1 MEQAGKKRD
10 LVSAV
15 LWIILLL
22 PFFWRY
28 KCVYLKGSA
37 NRSYEPMVVFYH
49 VLYPGMLYQHV
60 CLPVK
65 VMPTFVFVHRLFFS
79 FSFFPNR
86 NLLTMGGFRLPTVLV
101 NMRTMW
107 HYETDL
113 IYSFNHL
120 VFLCFYDSC
129 IAVY

>member
-1 MEQAGKKRD
+1 
-10 LVSAV
+10 
-15 LWIILLL
+15 
-22 PFFWRY
+22 
-28 KCVYLKGSA
+28 
-37 NRSYEPMVVFYH
+37 MVVFYH

-86 NLLTMGGFRLPTVLV
+86 NLLTMGVLPTVLV
-101 NMRTMW
+101 NMRTIIGLGKMW
-107 HYETDL
+107 QTHL
-113 IYSFNHL
+113 ICSFNHL

-129 IAVY
+129 IAVSLSNFASLYHLTNSDILVEFFFPCNLEK